1 MYNTSNK
8 TYLSKSK
15 ITDFKNDLKKYN
27 EKTLNYSNVSKRNSL
42 LSTSASLYLGRNV
55 TQLNFG

>member
-42 LSTSASLYLGRNV
+42 LSTSASLYLRRNV